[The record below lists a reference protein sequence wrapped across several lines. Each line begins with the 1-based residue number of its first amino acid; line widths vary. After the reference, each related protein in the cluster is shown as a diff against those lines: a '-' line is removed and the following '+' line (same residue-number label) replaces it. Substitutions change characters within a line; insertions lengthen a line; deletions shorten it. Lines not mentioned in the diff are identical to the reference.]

1 MSSSSDSEQYRV
13 LRKNSYE
20 LKIIKLVQ
28 VELVELDI
36 VENFQI
42 VIPIQIIPKVV
53 VHLILIVHQTAKP
66 WQR

>member
-1 MSSSSDSEQYRV
+1 MSNIRV

-28 VELVELDI
+28 VEQVELDI
-36 VENFQI
+36 VKNFQI
-42 VIPIQIIPKVV
+42 VILIQIILKVV
-53 VHLILIVHQTAKP
+53 VHLIIIVRQIAKP